1 MTVERNL
8 RFVINFYKKHNLLII
23 TWNEKYSSK
32 QVAPISY
39 TLEEVFLTAAIFERF
54 VGRFFKQRVKKFAVH
69 FGLY

>member
-1 MTVERNL
+1 MAVERNL
-8 RFVINFYKKHNLLII
+8 RFIINFYKKHNLLII

-39 TLEEVFLTAAIFERF
+39 TLEKNFLTAAIFGRF
-54 VGRFFKQRVKKFAVH
+54 VGLFFKQRVKKFAVH

>member
-1 MTVERNL
+1 MMVERNL